1 MIAYELH
8 PKQEFDAL
16 TRVERQPASLGPHD
30 IRVRIR
36 AVSLNYR
43 DLNIARLAQRR
54 PQGPK
59 RIPTSDGAGEVVQV
73 GGGVSIFTLQLA
85 KAAGARVILT
95 SSSEA
100 KRQRA
105 RELGADHVIDYRAT
119 SNWGEAVQA
128 WTGGQGVDVVV
139 EVGGPGTF
147 DQSVVALRY
156 GGTMSLLGVLTG
168 VRGEVNVY
176 TLFQK
181 GLHVRGVYVGSG
193 RMFEALNRA
202 MSANEIHPI
211 VDRVFPFEEAR
222 AAYEYLASGAHFGKV
237 VIRVNA

>member
-1 MIAYELH
+1 VL
-8 PKQEFDAL
+8 L
-16 TRVERQPASLGPHD
+16 
-30 IRVRIR
+30 
-36 AVSLNYR
+36 
-43 DLNIARLAQRR
+43 
-54 PQGPK
+54 QG
-59 RIPTSDGAGEVVQV
+59 TGGE
-73 GGGVSIFTLQLA
+73 SIFALQLA

-119 SNWGEAVQA
+119 PNWGEAVQA
-128 WTGGQGVDVVV
+128 WTGGQGADVVV

-147 DQSVVALRY
+147 DQSVAALRY

-168 VRGEVNVY
+168 LRGEVNVY
-176 TLFQK
+176 ALFQK

-193 RMFEALNRA
+193 RMFGALNRA
-202 MSANEIHPI
+202 LSANGIRPI
-211 VDRVFPFEEAR
+211 VDRVFPFDEAR